1 MLKAYK
7 YRIYPN
13 KEQKEQILKTF
24 GCCRFVYNF
33 CLRKQEEKE
42 NMWTTVNEMVQQ
54 GYFQDNEYKS
64 ECFKKFDAMKWL
76 PEMKQYYSW
85 LKEVDSTSL
94 QVSIEYLDSD
104 YSKYYKK
111 QGGHPRFK
119 KRKDNNSYTTK
130 SKISFNQDYRYIS
143 IPKIKNI
150 KIKYSKQ
157 FNGKIKRATISMSKS
172 NKFYISILVDCE
184 NKVFLKTSNYVG
196 LDLGLKDFC
205 ITSDGVKYNNPKWM
219 KKIEKQI
226 KREQRNLSRKK
237 LHSNNWYKNQLKI
250 NKLHE
255 KVVNQRKDYLHKVS
269 TEIIRQYDVIC
280 IENLKVSNMLK
291 NHKLAKAISEVSW
304 YEFRTMLEYKANWY
318 DKQISVIASNYPS
331 SQLCNHCGY
340 RNKEVKNL
348 ELREWECPCCGEKHD
363 RDINASKNIRDE
375 GLRLIGVGTTL

>member
-7 YRIYPN
+7 YRLYPN
-13 KEQKEQILKTF
+13 EEQKEQILKTF

-33 CLRKQEEKE
+33 CLKKQKEKE
-42 NMWTTVNEMVQQ
+42 DMWSRINEMVQQ

-64 ECFKKFDAMKWL
+64 ECFKKFDVIKWL
-76 PEMKQYYSW
+76 PEMKQCHTW

-94 QVSIEYLDSD
+94 QASIEDLDSA

-111 QGGHPRFK
+111 QGGHPIFK

-130 SKISFNQDYRYIS
+130 GLIKFSEDYKYIT

-150 KIKYSKQ
+150 KTKYSKQ
-157 FNGKIKRATISMSKS
+157 FNGKIKRATISMTKT
-172 NKFYISILVDCE
+172 NKFFISILVDCE
-184 NKVFLKTSNYVG
+184 NKVFPKTGEYVG

-205 ITSDGVKYNNPKWM
+205 ITSDGVKYENPKWM

-255 KVVNQRKDYLHKVS
+255 KIVNQRKDYLHKIS
-269 TEIIRQYDVIC
+269 TELIKNYDVIC

-291 NHKLAKAISEVSW
+291 NHKLAKAISEISW

-318 DKQISVIASNYPS
+318 DKQISVIGSTFPS

-348 ELREWECPCCGEKHD
+348 GLREWKCPCCGEKHD

-375 GLRLIGVGTTL
+375 GLRLIGVGTIL